1 MQFQKKG
8 TTLKSIGTA
17 LKSVPGWVPAAAF
30 VIILSLGTGVA
41 LAQAAPA
48 GPAQQAPAATPSAPA
63 AQAPYLAPPPAPVAK
78 AVPADPL
85 PPADPRA
92 FTAASPT
99 LETVNAFLNQVWG
112 YDPDRL
118 WRVMAIQ
125 STDAPNVSKVIVFI
139 IGKSADAKPQAVIM
153 YVTPDGNHIIQ
164 GSTLVPFGATPY
176 AATRDLLK
184 AKATGAARGA
194 AGKDLM
200 LVEFADLQCPYCK
213 VAQAT
218 MDQIVK
224 DFPAARVVFQQF
236 PLADIHPSSFK
247 AAAYGVCA
255 QKQSDEAF
263 FKYAAG
269 VFDTQEALAPAT
281 EDTLLRAAAQ
291 RAGLDGPAIVA
302 CARHPGDQGHRQ
314 RRHQTGRRSRH
325 RSDAHAGGQRPRAPA
340 RHSLRHD
347 QADHRLPGQ
356 AGRGCHR
363 GLRRYSGP
371 RSSAAV
377 YSAYAE
383 QPSQIEATLH
393 AVNAIMNRII
403 LRAAHGRL

>member
-1 MQFQKKG
+1 MQPKKKG
-8 TTLKSIGTA
+8 TTLMSTDAA
-17 LKSVPGWVPAAAF
+17 LKSVPGWITVAAF
-30 VIILSLGTGVA
+30 AITLSLGTGVA
-41 LAQAAPA
+41 LAQAAA
-48 GPAQQAPAATPSAPA
+48 ASPAQQAPAATPSAPA
-63 AQAPYLAPPPAPVAK
+63 AQAPYLAPPPVPVAK
-78 AVPADPL
+78 AVPVDPL

-99 LETVNAFLNQVWG
+99 VETVNAFLSQVWG

-125 STDAPNVSKVIVFI
+125 STAAPNVSKVVVFI
-139 IGKSADAKPQAVIM
+139 VGKSADAKAQAVIM

-164 GSTLVPFGATPY
+164 GSTLVYFSATPY

-184 AKATGAARGA
+184 AKASGAARGA

-236 PLADIHPSSFK
+236 PLVDIHPSAFK

-255 QKQSDEAF
+255 QEQSDEAF

-281 EDTLLRAAAQ
+281 EDTLLRTAAQ

-302 CARHPGDQGHRQ
+302 CAGTQE
-314 RRHQTGRRSRH
+314 TKN
-325 RSDAHAGGQRPRAPA
+325 
-340 RHSLRHD
+340 
-347 QADHRLPGQ
+347 
-356 AGRGCHR
+356 
-363 GLRRYSGP
+363 
-371 RSSAAV
+371 
-377 YSAYAE
+377 
-383 QPSQIEATLH
+383 I
-393 AVNAIMNRII
+393 VNADIKLAVEAGIDQTPTLVVNGRAVPLDIPYDMIKQVIVFQAKLDGVATGASADI
-403 LRAAHGRL
+403 LAPTAAPPPAPPTLNSLPK

>member
-1 MQFQKKG
+1 M
-8 TTLKSIGTA
+8 
-17 LKSVPGWVPAAAF
+17 
-30 VIILSLGTGVA
+30 
-41 LAQAAPA
+41 
-48 GPAQQAPAATPSAPA
+48 
-63 AQAPYLAPPPAPVAK
+63 PVAK
-78 AVPADPL
+78 TVPADPL

-99 LETVNAFLNQVWG
+99 VETVNAFLSQVWG
-112 YDPDRL
+112 YDSDRL

-125 STDAPNVSKVIVFI
+125 STTAPNVSKVIVFI
-139 IGKSADAKPQAVIM
+139 IGKSADAKPQAVVM

-184 AKATGAARGA
+184 AEATGAARGA

-236 PLADIHPSSFK
+236 PLVDIHPSAFK

-255 QKQSDEAF
+255 QEQSDEAF

-291 RAGLDGPAIVA
+291 RAGLDGTAIVA
-302 CARHPGDQGHRQ
+302 CGIDQTPTLVVNGRAVPLDIPYDMIKQ
-314 RRHQTGRRSRH
+314 VIAFQAKLDGVATGASA
-325 RSDAHAGGQRPRAPA
+325 DILAPA
-340 RHSLRHD
+340 PAPPPAPPTLNSL
-347 QADHRLPGQ
+347 PK
-356 AGRGCHR
+356 
-363 GLRRYSGP
+363 
-371 RSSAAV
+371 
-377 YSAYAE
+377 
-383 QPSQIEATLH
+383 
-393 AVNAIMNRII
+393 
-403 LRAAHGRL
+403 

>member
-1 MQFQKKG
+1 MNRNRTKNMQPKKKG

-17 LKSVPGWVPAAAF
+17 LKSVPGWITAAAF
-30 VIILSLGTGVA
+30 AITLSLGTGVA

-48 GPAQQAPAATPSAPA
+48 VPAQQAPAATPSAPA
-63 AQAPYLAPPPAPVAK
+63 AQAPYLAPPPVPVAN

-85 PPADPRA
+85 PPIDPRN

-112 YDPDRL
+112 FDSDRL
-118 WRVMAIQ
+118 WRVMAIEP
-125 STDAPNVSKVIVFI
+125 TAAPNVSKVIVFI
-139 IGKSADAKPQAVIM
+139 VGKSADAKPQAVVM

-164 GSTLVPFGATPY
+164 GSTLVSFGATPY

-184 AKATGAARGA
+184 AKASGAARGA

-236 PLADIHPSSFK
+236 PLVDIHPSAFK

-291 RAGLDGPAIVA
+291 RAGLDGDAIAA
-302 CARHPGDQGHRQ
+302 CAGTQE
-314 RRHQTGRRSRH
+314 TKNIVKANIKLAV
-325 RSDAHAGGQRPRAPA
+325 DAEITETP
-340 RHSLRHD
+340 
-347 QADHRLPGQ
+347 
-356 AGRGCHR
+356 
-363 GLRRYSGP
+363 
-371 RSSAAV
+371 
-377 YSAYAE
+377 
-383 QPSQIEATLH
+383 TL
-393 AVNAIMNRII
+393 AVNGRALPLDIPYDMIKQVIVFQAKLDGVATGASADI
-403 LRAAHGRL
+403 LAPTPAPPPAPPTLNSLSK

>member
-1 MQFQKKG
+1 MNRNRTKNMQPKKKG

-48 GPAQQAPAATPSAPA
+48 GPAQQAPAAPPSASA

-78 AVPADPL
+78 AAPADPL
-85 PPADPRA
+85 PPADPRS

-99 LETVNAFLNQVWG
+99 VETVNAFLNQVWG

-164 GSTLVPFGATPY
+164 GSTLVYFSATPY

-224 DFPAARVVFQQF
+224 DFPAAHVVFQQF
-236 PLADIHPSSFK
+236 PLADIHPSAFK

-302 CARHPGDQGHRQ
+302 CAGTQETKNIVNDDINLAVEAGIDQTPTLVVNGRAIPLDIPYDTIKQ
-314 RRHQTGRRSRH
+314 IIVFQAKLDGVATGAFA
-325 RSDAHAGGQRPRAPA
+325 DILAPA
-340 RHSLRHD
+340 AAQPATPPTLNSL
-347 QADHRLPGQ
+347 PK
-356 AGRGCHR
+356 
-363 GLRRYSGP
+363 
-371 RSSAAV
+371 
-377 YSAYAE
+377 
-383 QPSQIEATLH
+383 
-393 AVNAIMNRII
+393 
-403 LRAAHGRL
+403 